1 MVNPQSDNGQDRP
14 EYTRQMWIG
23 LACIFL
29 LIVVPPMCGD
39 VQMLVSLTKR
49 KLTES
54 KKGVDK
60 IELMIYNTIVLLQ
73 YNNRMDTTMNFYID
87 PASGVPF
94 YRQIIDQIK
103 YAIARSELRQGDQL
117 PTVRQL
123 AVDLAINPNT
133 VGKAYSQLEI
143 LGILQTQQ
151 GSGTFISPQKVE
163 VSELERQGKL
173 DTLCREFISSAASYG
188 FTLNEL
194 IEALHD
200 RKENS

>member
-1 MVNPQSDNGQDRP
+1 MR
-14 EYTRQMWIG
+14 
-23 LACIFL
+23 
-29 LIVVPPMCGD
+29 
-39 VQMLVSLTKR
+39 
-49 KLTES
+49 
-54 KKGVDK
+54 
-60 IELMIYNTIVLLQ
+60 
-73 YNNRMDTTMNFYID
+73 FYID

-94 YRQIIDQIK
+94 YRQVIDQIK
-103 YAIARSELRQGDQL
+103 YAIARGEVRPGDQL

-163 VSELERQGKL
+163 VSELDRQEKL
-173 DTLCREFISSAASYG
+173 DSLCREFITSAASYG

>member
-1 MVNPQSDNGQDRP
+1 
-14 EYTRQMWIG
+14 
-23 LACIFL
+23 
-29 LIVVPPMCGD
+29 
-39 VQMLVSLTKR
+39 
-49 KLTES
+49 
-54 KKGVDK
+54 
-60 IELMIYNTIVLLQ
+60 
-73 YNNRMDTTMNFYID
+73 MNFYID
-87 PASGVPF
+87 PGSGVPF

-103 YAIARSELRQGDQL
+103 YAIARGELRPGDQL

-163 VSELERQGKL
+163 VSELERQEKL
-173 DTLCREFISSAASYG
+173 DSLCREFITSAASYG
-188 FTLNEL
+188 FILDEL
-194 IEALHD
+194 IEALCD